1 MALTIHVP
9 DPTAPMVTVR
19 GLWLTADRQR
29 VVKAGDPEAAFSLG
43 NQITIAE
50 AQRLGLLPSE
60 KEAAAPANKM
70 RAPAEDKTAPTVH
83 G

>member
-9 DPTAPMVTVR
+9 DPQAPMVTVR

-29 VVKAGDPEAAFSLG
+29 VVKKGDREAAVALG

-50 AQRLGLLPSE
+50 AQRLGLLPGPESGPE
-60 KEAAAPANKM
+60 HKMRVPSANKSAPA
-70 RAPAEDKTAPTVH
+70 AD